1 MRVAGVFSANA
12 ENCCQTVTGFL
23 LFCSRL
29 FARPVLHW
37 NLVKIDRLRQ
47 GRERQI
53 GMEKARRIE
62 REKQWNNHVREEI
75 RAGGRR
81 RIIRLLTGVTWALL
95 LAAAG
100 VGAYWSWFL
109 EGQVARLRR
118 DQEKAVVQAAQA
130 QVRQDALEAQAAQLT
145 LDNDGLRARLEE
157 TQASEEKAR
166 AAEAEALAALEEFR
180 TQQPPVAGPSYT
192 SLYPELYAAPAQRET
207 VAPDYTVY
215 LTFDDGPSARTA
227 EVLDILKENGIKA
240 TFFVTGQTS
249 ELAQEMMRRIVN
261 EGHTIAIHTYSH
273 RYTEIYASVEAYLA
287 DFERIYTWVHQVTGV
302 YPQIFRFP
310 GGSINAYN
318 KGIYRE
324 LVAEMDRR
332 GFVHYDWNAMC
343 GDADGKVHTPEELAQ
358 NSLAMVGSKQVI
370 VLMHD
375 NAVRQTTVACLPAVI
390 AGYRGAGY
398 TFASL
403 TPEVKAITFD

>member
-1 MRVAGVFSANA
+1 MELVHRMERV
-12 ENCCQTVTGFL
+12 Q
-23 LFCSRL
+23 R
-29 FARPVLHW
+29 
-37 NLVKIDRLRQ
+37 
-47 GRERQI
+47 
-53 GMEKARRIE
+53 ME
-62 REKQWNNHVREEI
+62 REKQWNSHVREEI
-75 RAGGRR
+75 RVGGRR
-81 RIIRLLTGVTWALL
+81 RVIRFLTGVTWMLL

-100 VGAYWSWFL
+100 AGAYWSWSL

-118 DQEKAVVQAAQA
+118 DQQNAVVQAAQA
-130 QVRQDALEAQAAQLT
+130 QVRQDALEAQAARLT
-145 LDNDGLRARLEE
+145 SDNDGLRARLEE
-157 TQASEEKAR
+157 SQ
-166 AAEAEALAALEEFR
+166 AAEAAALAAEKEALAALEEVR
-180 TQQPPVAGPSYT
+180 TQQPPVTGPSYT
-192 SLYPELYAAPAQRET
+192 ALYPELYAAPAQREIA
-207 VAPDYTVY
+207 APDYTVY

-249 ELAQEMMRRIVN
+249 ELAQEMMKRIVN
-261 EGHTIAIHTYSH
+261 EGHTIAIHTYTH

-287 DFERIYTWVHQVTGV
+287 DFDRIYNWVHEVTGV

-310 GGSINAYN
+310 GGSVNAYN

-343 GDADGKVHTPEELAQ
+343 GDADGKTHTPEELAQ
-358 NSLAMVGSKQVI
+358 NALAIVGARQAI

-390 AGYRGAGY
+390 AGYRNAGY
-398 TFASL
+398 TFAPL

>member
-1 MRVAGVFSANA
+1 
-12 ENCCQTVTGFL
+12 
-23 LFCSRL
+23 
-29 FARPVLHW
+29 
-37 NLVKIDRLRQ
+37 
-47 GRERQI
+47 
-53 GMEKARRIE
+53 MEKVQRIE
-62 REKQWNNHVREEI
+62 REKQWNSHVREEI
-75 RAGGRR
+75 RAGRRR
-81 RIIRLLTGVTWALL
+81 RIIRLLTGVTWMLL
-95 LAAAG
+95 LVAAG
-100 VGAYWSWFL
+100 VGAYWSWSL
-109 EGQVARLRR
+109 EGQVVRLRR
-118 DQEKAVVQAAQA
+118 AQEKAVVQAAQA
-130 QVRQDALEAQAAQLT
+130 QIRQDALEAQAAQLT

-166 AAEAEALAALEEFR
+166 AAEAEALAALAEIR
-180 TQQPPVAGPSYT
+180 TQAPQAASPSYT
-192 SLYPELYAAPAQRET
+192 ALYPELYAAPSQRET

-227 EVLDILKENGIKA
+227 EVLDILKANGIKA

-261 EGHTIAIHTYSH
+261 EGHTIAIHTYTH

-287 DFERIYTWVHQVTGV
+287 DFDRIYNWVYQVTGV
-302 YPQIFRFP
+302 HPQIFRFP
-310 GGSINAYN
+310 GGSVNAYN

-358 NSLAMVGSKQVI
+358 NSLAVVGARQAI

-390 AGYRGAGY
+390 EGYRNAGY
-398 TFASL
+398 TFAPL